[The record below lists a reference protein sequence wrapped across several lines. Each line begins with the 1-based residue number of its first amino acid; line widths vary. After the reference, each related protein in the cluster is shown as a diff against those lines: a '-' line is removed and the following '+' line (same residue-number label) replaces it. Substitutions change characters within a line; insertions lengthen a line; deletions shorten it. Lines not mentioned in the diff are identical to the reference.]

1 MADHTKSLVHHTD
14 DGQRLEVKEGVVL
27 DRDGTPLASTEQPS
41 STRSE
46 YRRQTIKVWH
56 MNWLVGLVLSV
67 LIPLLLVTG
76 FGVVMVI
83 IGVILALALT
93 RMIFRTILQLFR
105 IN

>member
-41 STRSE
+41 S
-46 YRRQTIKVWH
+46 